1 VFNLVKRFRWGVNQ
15 SPEMA
20 VRGSVHKLL
29 TRASDA
35 CGQVENSDDQ
45 MEANILALLR
55 RVCEVATGE
64 IDGLIDEFNGLHE
77 KLLTDLSRIQRDIA
91 KYRELNQGVMQL
103 ATNVFNGMKE
113 LSDAP
118 GI

>member
-1 VFNLVKRFRWGVNQ
+1 VQ
-15 SPEMA
+15 SRIYVLKSTNHQKME
-20 VRGSVHKLL
+20 VRGSIHELL

-55 RVCEVATGE
+55 RVCEVSTGE

-77 KLLTDLSRIQRDIA
+77 KLLTDLSHIQRDIA
-91 KYRELNQGVMQL
+91 KYRELNQRVMQL